1 MIEGTTKDNGLTLDI
16 GFAGWALEPGASQES
31 ATRSLAKLQSAFEM
45 LVRDTCGTSNASIS
59 ESEIEHAS
67 TLVWQ
72 GVRADSLVHEHEVH
86 PGLGAQARD
95 RLLSWSGALD
105 DESLPAE
112 VRQTL
117 LSIADEWPDDLTAFW
132 ISNRQETRCVKVQLP
147 GVFDVRVE
155 GWLKEVNWHD
165 RTARLR
171 LTNGDWVTLRFGR
184 ISDIVFK
191 QHANTYVHAK
201 GLGKADA
208 NGNWKFVDVT
218 ELEGD
223 SADSNPADYM
233 TALQERIAELPP
245 YDPATWPRAQFDFD
259 VDAFNALAE
268 AKD

>member
-1 MIEGTTKDNGLTLDI
+1 
-16 GFAGWALEPGASQES
+16 
-31 ATRSLAKLQSAFEM
+31 M

-67 TLVWQ
+67 TLIWQ
-72 GVRADSLVHEHEVH
+72 GVRAGSLVHEHDVH

-95 RLLSWSGALD
+95 RLLSWSGAHD

-117 LSIADEWPDDLTAFW
+117 LSIAHDWPDDLTAFW

-147 GVFDVRVE
+147 GVVDVRVE

-165 RTARLR
+165 RTARL
-171 LTNGDWVTLRFGR
+171 LQTDGDWVPLRFGQ

-191 QHANTYVHAK
+191 QHANTYVQAK

-223 SADSNPADYM
+223 NADSNPADYM
-233 TALQERIAELPP
+233 TALRERLAKR
-245 YDPATWPRAQFDFD
+245 PRRDIRERRRASWDFEPD
-259 VDAFNALAE
+259 AFMALVDAE
-268 AKD
+268 D

>member
-16 GFAGWALEPGASQES
+16 GFAGCALAPDASQES
-31 ATRSLAKLQSAFEM
+31 ANRSLAKLQSAFEK
-45 LVRDTCGTSNASIS
+45 LVRDTCKSSDAPIS

-67 TLVWQ
+67 TLVWR
-72 GVRADSLVHEHEVH
+72 GVRDGSLVHEHEVH

-95 RLLSWSGALD
+95 RLLSWSGAHD
-105 DESLPAE
+105 DESLPAA

-147 GVFDVRVE
+147 GVVDVRVE

-165 RTARLR
+165 CTARLR
-171 LTNGDWVTLRFGR
+171 LTYGDWVTLRFGR
-184 ISDIVFK
+184 ISDVVFK
-191 QHANTYVHAK
+191 QHANTYVKVK
-201 GLGKADA
+201 GQGKTDS
-208 NGNWKFVDVT
+208 NGNWKVVDVT
-218 ELEGD
+218 ELE
-223 SADSNPADYM
+223 SASAGSNPADYM
-233 TALQERIAELPP
+233 TELRERIAELPP
-245 YDPATWPRAQFDFD
+245 YDPATWPRAPFDFD